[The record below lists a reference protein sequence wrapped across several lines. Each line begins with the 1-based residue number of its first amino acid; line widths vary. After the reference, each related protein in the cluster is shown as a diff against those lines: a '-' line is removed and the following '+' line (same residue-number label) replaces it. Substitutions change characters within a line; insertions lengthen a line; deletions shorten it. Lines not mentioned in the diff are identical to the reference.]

1 LEFGPASA
9 GCDFIFVSLRLE
21 KYHLKFI
28 DDYGLLAAETIDA
41 IEKMNIIPV
50 DLDLSFNLDL

>member
-1 LEFGPASA
+1 
-9 GCDFIFVSLRLE
+9 LRLE

-41 IEKMNIIPV
+41 IEKLNIIPV
-50 DLDLSFNLDL
+50 DPDLSFNLDL